1 VEDVQ
6 PRCGVTLIVVALVDE
21 SLAVGDGQVLVAVVV
36 SGQPGI
42 VTLRADHGSDPE
54 SRSDP
59 ATQPGACDERRLS
72 SKIGVGQDFSNQDG
86 HGPPVSRASGPLDA
100 EDPAGNHHRHRGP
113 PGSRVTARMMRR

>member
-1 VEDVQ
+1 MQ

-54 SRSDP
+54 PRSDP
-59 ATQPGACDERRLS
+59 ATQPGADDGRRLP
-72 SKIGVGQDFSNQDG
+72 SKVGVGQDFSSQDG
-86 HGPPVSRASGPLDA
+86 HAPSVSRASGSFDA
-100 EDPAGNHHRHRGP
+100 EDLATTGTGTHPDPASPRG
-113 PGSRVTARMMRR
+113 